1 MVSGGTAGA
10 YAGWTGGE
18 AGLEYNIYN
27 FGKNIKNCRNCNID
41 LFLYIAYTHIISS
54 AKITEIAES
63 IIGVKLWT

>member
-1 MVSGGTAGA
+1 MQ
-10 YAGWTGGE
+10 Y
-18 AGLEYNIYN
+18 YN